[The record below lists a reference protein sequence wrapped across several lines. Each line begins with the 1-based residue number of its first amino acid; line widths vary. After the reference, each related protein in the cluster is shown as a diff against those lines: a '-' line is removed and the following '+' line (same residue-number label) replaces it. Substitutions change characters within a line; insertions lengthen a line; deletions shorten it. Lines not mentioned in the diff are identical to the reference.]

1 MRTLLVLPT
10 LNEEAG
16 VQGVLEDA
24 LRHEDRFDVVVVDG
38 RSEDATVALAH
49 AAGVH
54 VVQQRGRGKGA
65 AIRTAIDVFLAGP
78 WDALA
83 MIDADGTY
91 AVDALVDV
99 LPMLDHHP
107 VLVGDRLQGPLEPS
121 SMGRLNFLGNRF
133 LSAVASA
140 VHRTDA
146 ADVCSGCWVMRRS
159 IVEGLRLNS
168 LGFELEAELFA
179 SLAAMGHAPTWV
191 RIPYRAREGEAK
203 LTSILDGVRILR
215 KLVVRRVMQARK
227 THL

>member
-1 MRTLLVLPT
+1 MRALLVLPT

-16 VQGVLEDA
+16 VKSVLKDA
-24 LRHEDRFDVVVVDG
+24 LDQSDRFDVLVVDG
-38 RSEDATVALAH
+38 RSEDATVALAQ

-54 VVQQRGRGKGA
+54 VVQQHGRGKGA
-65 AIRTAIDVFLAGP
+65 AIRSAIDVFLAGP

-91 AVDALVDV
+91 PVEALVD
-99 LPMLDHHP
+99 LIPMLAQHP

-121 SMGRLNFLGNRF
+121 SMSPLNFLGNRF
-133 LSAVASA
+133 LSAVASV

-146 ADVCSGCWVMRRS
+146 ADVCSGCWVMRRAV
-159 IVEGLRLNS
+159 VERLRLNS

-179 SLAAMGHAPTWV
+179 SLAAMGHPPTWV
-191 RIPYRAREGEAK
+191 RIPYRARKGEAK

-215 KLVVRRVMQARK
+215 KLIVRRVMEARK

>member
-1 MRTLLVLPT
+1 MRALLVLPT

-16 VQGVLEDA
+16 VRGVLADA
-24 LRHEDRFDVVVVDG
+24 LRQREHFDVVVVDG
-38 RSEDATVALAH
+38 RSEDATVALAQ

-54 VVQQRGRGKGA
+54 VLQQRGRGKGA

-99 LPMLDHHP
+99 LPMLDQHP
-107 VLVGDRLQGPLEPS
+107 VLVGDRLQGPLEPA
-121 SMGRLNFLGNRF
+121 SMDRLNFLGNRF

-146 ADVCSGCWVMRRS
+146 ADVCSGCWVMRRTV
-159 IVEGLRLNS
+159 VEGLRLNS
-168 LGFELEAELFA
+168 MGFELEAELFA

-191 RIPYRAREGEAK
+191 RIPYRARKGEAK

-215 KLVVRRVMQARK
+215 KLVVRRVMEARK

>member
-16 VQGVLEDA
+16 VQEVLADA
-24 LRHEDRFDVVVVDG
+24 LQQHETFDVLVVDG
-38 RSEDATVALAH
+38 RSEDATVALAE

-54 VVQQRGRGKGA
+54 VVQQHGRGKGA

-78 WDALA
+78 WHALA

-91 AVDALVDV
+91 PVEALVEMMPEVDR
-99 LPMLDHHP
+99 HP
-107 VLVGDRLQGPLEPS
+107 VLVGDRLRGPLEPG
-121 SMGRLNFLGNRF
+121 SMSRLNFLGNRF
-133 LSAVASA
+133 LSAVASV

-146 ADVCSGCWVMRRS
+146 ADVCSGCWVIRRDV
-159 IVEGLRLNS
+159 VEGLRLNS
-168 LGFELEAELFA
+168 LGFELEAELFV
-179 SLAAMGHAPTWV
+179 SLAGMGHPPTWV
-191 RIPYRAREGEAK
+191 RIPYRARKGQAK

-215 KLVVRRVMQARK
+215 KLLVRRVVAARK

>member
-10 LNEEAG
+10 LNEETG
-16 VQGVLEDA
+16 VQEVLEDA
-24 LRHEDRFDVVVVDG
+24 LRQGETFDLVVVDG

-54 VVQQRGRGKGA
+54 VVQQHGRGKGA

-78 WDALA
+78 WEALA

-91 AVDALVDV
+91 PVEALVGL
-99 LPMLDHHP
+99 LPLLDQHP
-107 VLVGDRLQGPLEPS
+107 VLVGDRLRGPLESS
-121 SMGRLNFLGNRF
+121 SMSRLNFLGNRF
-133 LSAVASA
+133 LSAVASV

-159 IVEGLRLNS
+159 VVEGLRLNS

-191 RIPYRAREGEAK
+191 RIPYRARKGEAK

-215 KLVVRRVMQARK
+215 KLVVRRVMEARK